1 MTTLPYAPKCGRS
14 VADQHYVRGGFGEEL
29 APFQQALMSI
39 KRVVSPTLNR
49 EYGSGKFVRQ
59 VQRTNMVR

>member
-1 MTTLPYAPKCGRS
+1 MTTLPYAPS
-14 VADQHYVRGGFGEEL
+14 VVVRLADQHYVRGGFGEKL

-39 KRVVSPTLNR
+39 KRIVSPTLNR
-49 EYGSGKFVRQ
+49 EYRPGKFVRQ